1 MLKGFG
7 RRGHVQ
13 VVPKQNKFEA
23 SIEDSPEFRRERFS
37 ILYNDLYDDLWR
49 YVQRRSINTEEA
61 RDTLSEVFLVAWRR
75 LEDIPAGKEARLWL
89 FGVARNL
96 VKTSWRKRKRSG
108 DLLVRIGS
116 EMSTKGTTDEELD
129 NSGVLKIVNALQF
142 LSENDQ
148 EILRLLAWENLS
160 HKEISVVLGCSENA
174 VAIRIRRAR
183 VRLMKVL
190 QSEKSFSEIN
200 NLKEIAERFSPE
212 TTSSS

>member
-1 MLKGFG
+1 ML
-7 RRGHVQ
+7 
-13 VVPKQNKFEA
+13 KQNKFEA
-23 SIEDSPEFRRERFS
+23 SIEDTPEFRRERFRV
-37 ILYNDLYDDLWR
+37 LYNDLYDDLWR

-75 LEDIPAGKEARLWL
+75 LEDIPAGNEARLWL

-116 EMSTKGTTDEELD
+116 EMSTRVTTDEELD
-129 NSGVLKIVNALQF
+129 NSGVLKIVKALQF

>member
-1 MLKGFG
+1 MSQEKIVETSLE
-7 RRGHVQ
+7 
-13 VVPKQNKFEA
+13 N
-23 SIEDSPEFRRERFS
+23 SPEFRRERFR
-37 ILYNDLYDDLWR
+37 ILYRDLYDDLWR
-49 YVQRRSINTEEA
+49 YVQRRSISDEEA

-108 DLLVRIGS
+108 ALVARIGN
-116 EMSTKGTTDEELD
+116 EMSTRGATDEELD
-129 NSGVLKIVNALQF
+129 NSGVLKIVKALQF

-200 NLKEIAERFSPE
+200 NLKEIVERFSPE
-212 TTSSS
+212 ATSSS

>member
-1 MLKGFG
+1 ML
-7 RRGHVQ
+7 
-13 VVPKQNKFEA
+13 KQNKFEA
-23 SIEDSPEFRRERFS
+23 SIEDSPEFRRERFR

-49 YVQRRSINTEEA
+49 YIQRRSINTEEA

-75 LEDIPAGKEARLWL
+75 LEDIPAGNEARLWL

-116 EMSTKGTTDEELD
+116 EMSTRVTTDEELD
-129 NSGVLKIVNALQF
+129 NSGVLKIVKALQF

-148 EILRLLAWENLS
+148 EILRLLAWEDLS

>member
-1 MLKGFG
+1 ML
-7 RRGHVQ
+7 
-13 VVPKQNKFEA
+13 KQNKFEA
-23 SIEDSPEFRRERFS
+23 SIEDSPEFRRERFR

-49 YVQRRSINTEEA
+49 YVQRRSISTEEA

-75 LEDIPAGKEARLWL
+75 LEDVPEGNEARLWL

-108 DLLVRIGS
+108 DLVVRIGS
-116 EMSTKGTTDEELD
+116 EMSTRGITDEELD
-129 NSGVLKIVNALQF
+129 NSGVLKIVKALQF

>member
-1 MLKGFG
+1 M
-7 RRGHVQ
+7 
-13 VVPKQNKFEA
+13 PKQNKFEA
-23 SIEDSPEFRRERFS
+23 SIEDSPEFRRERFR

-129 NSGVLKIVNALQF
+129 NSGVLKIVKALQF

-148 EILRLLAWENLS
+148 EILRLLAWEDLS

-183 VRLMKVL
+183 VRLMKVM
-190 QSEKSFSEIN
+190 QTNKSFSEIK

>member
-1 MLKGFG
+1 ML
-7 RRGHVQ
+7 
-13 VVPKQNKFEA
+13 KQNKFEA
-23 SIEDSPEFRRERFS
+23 SIEDTPEFRRERFRV
-37 ILYNDLYDDLWR
+37 LYNDLYDDLWR
-49 YVQRRSINTEEA
+49 YVQRRSISTEEA

-108 DLLVRIGS
+108 DLVVRIGS
-116 EMSTKGTTDEELD
+116 EMSTRGTTDEELD
-129 NSGVLKIVNALQF
+129 SSGVLKIVKALQF

>member
-1 MLKGFG
+1 ML
-7 RRGHVQ
+7 
-13 VVPKQNKFEA
+13 KQNKFEA
-23 SIEDSPEFRRERFS
+23 SIEDTPEFRRERFRV
-37 ILYNDLYDDLWR
+37 LYNDLYDDLWR
-49 YVQRRSINTEEA
+49 YVQRRSISTEEA

-108 DLLVRIGS
+108 DLVVRIGS
-116 EMSTKGTTDEELD
+116 EMSTRGITDEELD
-129 NSGVLKIVNALQF
+129 NSGVLKIVKALQF

>member
-1 MLKGFG
+1 ML
-7 RRGHVQ
+7 
-13 VVPKQNKFEA
+13 KQNKFEA
-23 SIEDSPEFRRERFS
+23 SIEDSPEFRRERFR

-75 LEDIPAGKEARLWL
+75 LEDIPAGNEARLWL

-116 EMSTKGTTDEELD
+116 EMSTRVTTDEELD
-129 NSGVLKIVNALQF
+129 NSGVLKIVKALQF

>member
-1 MLKGFG
+1 
-7 RRGHVQ
+7 
-13 VVPKQNKFEA
+13 VPKQNKFEA
-23 SIEDSPEFRRERFS
+23 SIEDSPEFRRERFR

-75 LEDIPAGKEARLWL
+75 LEDIPAGQEARLWL

-96 VKTSWRKRKRSG
+96 VKTSWRKRKRRG
-108 DLLVRIGS
+108 DLVVRIGS
-116 EMSTKGTTDEELD
+116 EMSTRGTTDEELD
-129 NSGVLKIVNALQF
+129 NSGVLKIVKALQF

-148 EILRLLAWENLS
+148 EILRLVAWEDLS

-183 VRLMKVL
+183 VRLMKVM
-190 QSEKSFSEIN
+190 QTNKSFSEIK

>member
-1 MLKGFG
+1 M
-7 RRGHVQ
+7 

-23 SIEDSPEFRRERFS
+23 SIEDSPEFRRERFR

-75 LEDIPAGKEARLWL
+75 LEDIPAGQEARLWL

-96 VKTSWRKRKRSG
+96 VKTSWRKRKRRG
-108 DLLVRIGS
+108 DLVVRIGS
-116 EMSTKGTTDEELD
+116 EMSTRGTTDEELD
-129 NSGVLKIVNALQF
+129 NSGVLKIVKALQF

-148 EILRLLAWENLS
+148 EILRLVAWEDLS

-183 VRLMKVL
+183 VRLMKVM
-190 QSEKSFSEIN
+190 QTNKSFSEIK

>member
-1 MLKGFG
+1 ML
-7 RRGHVQ
+7 
-13 VVPKQNKFEA
+13 KQNKFEA
-23 SIEDSPEFRRERFS
+23 SIEDSPEFRRERFRV
-37 ILYNDLYDDLWR
+37 LYNDLYDDLWR

-108 DLLVRIGS
+108 DLVVRIGS
-116 EMSTKGTTDEELD
+116 EMSTRGTTDEELD
-129 NSGVLKIVNALQF
+129 NSGVLKIVKALQF
-142 LSENDQ
+142 LSESDQ

-200 NLKEIAERFSPE
+200 NLKEVAERFSPE

>member
-1 MLKGFG
+1 M
-7 RRGHVQ
+7 
-13 VVPKQNKFEA
+13 PKQNKFEA
-23 SIEDSPEFRRERFS
+23 SIEDSPEFRRERFR

-49 YVQRRSINTEEA
+49 YIQRRSINTEEA

-129 NSGVLKIVNALQF
+129 NSGVLKIVKALQF

-148 EILRLLAWENLS
+148 EILRLLAWEDLS

>member
-1 MLKGFG
+1 ML
-7 RRGHVQ
+7 
-13 VVPKQNKFEA
+13 KQNKFEA
-23 SIEDSPEFRRERFS
+23 SIEDTPEFRRERFRV
-37 ILYNDLYDDLWR
+37 LYNDLYDDLWR
-49 YVQRRSINTEEA
+49 YVQRRSISTEEA

-108 DLLVRIGS
+108 DLVVRIGS
-116 EMSTKGTTDEELD
+116 EMSTRGITDEELD
-129 NSGVLKIVNALQF
+129 NSGVLKIIKALQF

-148 EILRLLAWENLS
+148 EVLRLLAWENLS

>member
-1 MLKGFG
+1 
-7 RRGHVQ
+7 
-13 VVPKQNKFEA
+13 VPKQNKFEA
-23 SIEDSPEFRRERFS
+23 SIEDSPEFRRERFR

-116 EMSTKGTTDEELD
+116 EMSTRITTDEELD
-129 NSGVLKIVNALQF
+129 NSGVLKIVKALQF

-148 EILRLLAWENLS
+148 EILRLLAWEDLS

>member
-1 MLKGFG
+1 ML
-7 RRGHVQ
+7 
-13 VVPKQNKFEA
+13 KQNKFEA
-23 SIEDSPEFRRERFS
+23 SIEDSPEFRRERFR

-116 EMSTKGTTDEELD
+116 EMSTRGTTDEELD
-129 NSGVLKIVNALQF
+129 NSGVLKIVKALQF

>member
-1 MLKGFG
+1 ML
-7 RRGHVQ
+7 
-13 VVPKQNKFEA
+13 KQNKFEA
-23 SIEDSPEFRRERFS
+23 SIEDSPEFRRERFR

-49 YVQRRSINTEEA
+49 YIQRRSINTEEA

-75 LEDIPAGKEARLWL
+75 LEDIPAGNEARLWL

-108 DLLVRIGS
+108 DLVVRIGS

-129 NSGVLKIVNALQF
+129 NSGVLKIVKALQF

-148 EILRLLAWENLS
+148 EILRLLAWEDLS

>member
-1 MLKGFG
+1 VL
-7 RRGHVQ
+7 
-13 VVPKQNKFEA
+13 KQNKFEA
-23 SIEDSPEFRRERFS
+23 SIEDTPEFRRERFRV
-37 ILYNDLYDDLWR
+37 LYNDLYDDLWR

-75 LEDIPAGKEARLWL
+75 LEDIPAGNEARLWL

-116 EMSTKGTTDEELD
+116 EMSTRVTTDEELD
-129 NSGVLKIVNALQF
+129 NSGVLKIVKALQF

>member
-1 MLKGFG
+1 M
-7 RRGHVQ
+7 
-13 VVPKQNKFEA
+13 PKQNKFEA
-23 SIEDSPEFRRERFS
+23 SIEDSPEFRRERFR

-129 NSGVLKIVNALQF
+129 NSGVLKIVKALQF

-148 EILRLLAWENLS
+148 EILPLLAWENFS

>member
-1 MLKGFG
+1 ML
-7 RRGHVQ
+7 
-13 VVPKQNKFEA
+13 KQNKFEA
-23 SIEDSPEFRRERFS
+23 SIEDSPEFRRERFR

-75 LEDIPAGKEARLWL
+75 LEDIPAGNEARLWL

-116 EMSTKGTTDEELD
+116 EMSTRGTTDEELD
-129 NSGVLKIVNALQF
+129 NSGVLKIVKALQF

>member
-1 MLKGFG
+1 VL
-7 RRGHVQ
+7 
-13 VVPKQNKFEA
+13 KQNKFEA
-23 SIEDSPEFRRERFS
+23 SIEDSPEFRRERFRV
-37 ILYNDLYDDLWR
+37 LYNDLYDDLWR

-116 EMSTKGTTDEELD
+116 EMSTRGTTDEELD
-129 NSGVLKIVNALQF
+129 NSGVLKIVKALQF
-142 LSENDQ
+142 LSESDQ

-190 QSEKSFSEIN
+190 QSGKSFSEIN
-200 NLKEIAERFSPE
+200 NLKEVAERFSPE

>member
-1 MLKGFG
+1 ML
-7 RRGHVQ
+7 
-13 VVPKQNKFEA
+13 KQNKFEA
-23 SIEDSPEFRRERFS
+23 SIEDSPEFRRERFR
-37 ILYNDLYDDLWR
+37 ILYNDLYDELWR
-49 YVQRRSINTEEA
+49 YIQRRSINTEEA

-75 LEDIPAGKEARLWL
+75 LEDIPAGNEARLWL

-116 EMSTKGTTDEELD
+116 EMSTRVTTDEELD
-129 NSGVLKIVNALQF
+129 NSGVLKIVKALQF

>member
-1 MLKGFG
+1 M
-7 RRGHVQ
+7 
-13 VVPKQNKFEA
+13 PKQSKFEA
-23 SIEDSPEFRRERFS
+23 SIEDSPEFRRERFR

-116 EMSTKGTTDEELD
+116 EMSTRGTTEEELD
-129 NSGVLKIVNALQF
+129 NSGVLKIVKALQF

>member
-1 MLKGFG
+1 ML
-7 RRGHVQ
+7 
-13 VVPKQNKFEA
+13 KQNKFEA
-23 SIEDSPEFRRERFS
+23 SIEDSPEFRRERFRV
-37 ILYNDLYDDLWR
+37 LYNDLYDDLWR
-49 YVQRRSINTEEA
+49 YVQRRSISTEEA

-108 DLLVRIGS
+108 DLVVRIGS
-116 EMSTKGTTDEELD
+116 EMSTRGTTDEELD
-129 NSGVLKIVNALQF
+129 SSGVLKIVKALQF

>member
-1 MLKGFG
+1 M
-7 RRGHVQ
+7 
-13 VVPKQNKFEA
+13 PKQNKFEA
-23 SIEDSPEFRRERFS
+23 SIEDSPEFRRERFR

-75 LEDIPAGKEARLWL
+75 LEDIPAGQEARLWL

-96 VKTSWRKRKRSG
+96 VKTSWRKRKRRG
-108 DLLVRIGS
+108 DLVVRIGS
-116 EMSTKGTTDEELD
+116 EMSTRGTTDEELD
-129 NSGVLKIVNALQF
+129 NSGVLKIVKALQF

-148 EILRLLAWENLS
+148 EILRLVAWEDLS

-183 VRLMKVL
+183 VRLMKVM
-190 QSEKSFSEIN
+190 QTNKSFSEIK

>member
-1 MLKGFG
+1 ML
-7 RRGHVQ
+7 
-13 VVPKQNKFEA
+13 KQNKFEA
-23 SIEDSPEFRRERFS
+23 SIEDSPEFRRERFR

-49 YVQRRSINTEEA
+49 YIQRRSINTEEA

-75 LEDIPAGKEARLWL
+75 LEDIPAGNEARLWL

-116 EMSTKGTTDEELD
+116 EMSTRVTTDEELD
-129 NSGVLKIVNALQF
+129 NSGVLKIVKALQF

-160 HKEISVVLGCSENA
+160 HKEISVVIGCSENA

>member
-1 MLKGFG
+1 ML
-7 RRGHVQ
+7 
-13 VVPKQNKFEA
+13 KQNKFEA
-23 SIEDSPEFRRERFS
+23 SIEDTPEFRRERFRV
-37 ILYNDLYDDLWR
+37 LYNDLYDDLWR

-75 LEDIPAGKEARLWL
+75 LEDIPAGNEARLWL

-116 EMSTKGTTDEELD
+116 EMSTRGATDEELD
-129 NSGVLKIVNALQF
+129 NSGVLKIVKALQF

>member
-1 MLKGFG
+1 ML
-7 RRGHVQ
+7 
-13 VVPKQNKFEA
+13 KQNKFEA
-23 SIEDSPEFRRERFS
+23 SIEDSPEFRRERFRV
-37 ILYNDLYDDLWR
+37 LYNDLYDDLWR

-75 LEDIPAGKEARLWL
+75 LEDIPAGNEARLWL

-116 EMSTKGTTDEELD
+116 EMSTRVTTDEELD
-129 NSGVLKIVNALQF
+129 NSGVLKIVKALQF

-190 QSEKSFSEIN
+190 QSEKSFAEIN

>member
-1 MLKGFG
+1 
-7 RRGHVQ
+7 
-13 VVPKQNKFEA
+13 
-23 SIEDSPEFRRERFS
+23 
-37 ILYNDLYDDLWR
+37 
-49 YVQRRSINTEEA
+49 
-61 RDTLSEVFLVAWRR
+61 VAWRR
-75 LEDIPAGKEARLWL
+75 LEDIPADKEARLWL

-96 VKTSWRKRKRSG
+96 IKTSWRKRKRSG
-108 DLLVRIGS
+108 DLVARIGN
-116 EMSTKGTTDEELD
+116 EISTRRATDEELD
-129 NSGVLKIVNALQF
+129 NSGVLKIIKALQF

-148 EILRLLAWENLS
+148 EILRLVAWEDLS

-190 QSEKSFSEIN
+190 QSEKSFSEVN

>member
-1 MLKGFG
+1 MLK
-7 RRGHVQ
+7 Q
-13 VVPKQNKFEA
+13 TKFEA
-23 SIEDSPEFRRERFS
+23 SIEDSPEFRRERFR

-49 YVQRRSINTEEA
+49 YIQRRSINTEEA

-75 LEDIPAGKEARLWL
+75 LVDIPAGNEARLWL

-116 EMSTKGTTDEELD
+116 EMSTRVTTDEELD
-129 NSGVLKIVNALQF
+129 NSGVLKIVKALQF

-160 HKEISVVLGCSENA
+160 HKEISVVIGCSENA

>member
-1 MLKGFG
+1 ML
-7 RRGHVQ
+7 
-13 VVPKQNKFEA
+13 KQNKFEA
-23 SIEDSPEFRRERFS
+23 SIEDSPEFRRERFRV
-37 ILYNDLYDDLWR
+37 LYNDLYDDLWR

-108 DLLVRIGS
+108 DLVVRIGS
-116 EMSTKGTTDEELD
+116 EMSTRGTTDEELD
-129 NSGVLKIVNALQF
+129 NSGVLKIVKALQF
-142 LSENDQ
+142 LSESDQ

-190 QSEKSFSEIN
+190 QSGKSFSEIN

>member
-1 MLKGFG
+1 ML
-7 RRGHVQ
+7 
-13 VVPKQNKFEA
+13 KQNKFEA
-23 SIEDSPEFRRERFS
+23 SIEDSPEFRRERFRV
-37 ILYNDLYDDLWR
+37 LYNDLYDDLWR

-148 EILRLLAWENLS
+148 EILRLLAWEDLS

>member
-1 MLKGFG
+1 VSQEKIVETSLE
-7 RRGHVQ
+7 
-13 VVPKQNKFEA
+13 N
-23 SIEDSPEFRRERFS
+23 SPEFRRERFR
-37 ILYNDLYDDLWR
+37 ILYRDLYDDLWR
-49 YVQRRSINTEEA
+49 YVQRRSISDEEA
-61 RDTLSEVFLVAWRR
+61 RDTLSEVFLVVWRR

-108 DLLVRIGS
+108 DLVARIGN
-116 EMSTKGTTDEELD
+116 EMSTRGAIDEELD
-129 NSGVLKIVNALQF
+129 NSGILKIVKALQF

-200 NLKEIAERFSPE
+200 NLKEIVERFSPE

>member
-1 MLKGFG
+1 VL
-7 RRGHVQ
+7 
-13 VVPKQNKFEA
+13 KQNKFEA
-23 SIEDSPEFRRERFS
+23 SIEDSPEFRRERFRV
-37 ILYNDLYDDLWR
+37 LYNDLYDDLWR

-75 LEDIPAGKEARLWL
+75 LEDIPAGQEARLWL

-96 VKTSWRKRKRSG
+96 VKTSWRKRKRRG
-108 DLLVRIGS
+108 DLVVRIGS
-116 EMSTKGTTDEELD
+116 EMSTRGTTDEELD
-129 NSGVLKIVNALQF
+129 NSGVLKIVKALQF

-148 EILRLLAWENLS
+148 EILRLVAWEDLS

-183 VRLMKVL
+183 VRLMKVM
-190 QSEKSFSEIN
+190 QTNKSFSEIK

>member
-1 MLKGFG
+1 ML
-7 RRGHVQ
+7 
-13 VVPKQNKFEA
+13 KQNKFEA
-23 SIEDSPEFRRERFS
+23 SIEDSPEFRRERFR

-49 YVQRRSINTEEA
+49 YIQRRSINTEEA

-116 EMSTKGTTDEELD
+116 EMSTRVTTDEELD
-129 NSGVLKIVNALQF
+129 NSGVLKIVKALQF

>member
-1 MLKGFG
+1 ML
-7 RRGHVQ
+7 
-13 VVPKQNKFEA
+13 KQNKFEA
-23 SIEDSPEFRRERFS
+23 SIEDSPEFRRERFR

-49 YVQRRSINTEEA
+49 YIQRRSINTEEA

-75 LEDIPAGKEARLWL
+75 LEDIPAGNEARLWL

-116 EMSTKGTTDEELD
+116 EMSTRVTTDEELD
-129 NSGVLKIVNALQF
+129 NSGVLKIVKALQF

-160 HKEISVVLGCSENA
+160 HKEISVVVGCSENA

>member
-1 MLKGFG
+1 ML
-7 RRGHVQ
+7 
-13 VVPKQNKFEA
+13 KQNKFEA
-23 SIEDSPEFRRERFS
+23 SIEDSPEFRRERFR

-49 YVQRRSINTEEA
+49 YIQRRSINTEEA

-75 LEDIPAGKEARLWL
+75 LEDIPAGNEARLWL

-108 DLLVRIGS
+108 DLLIRIGS
-116 EMSTKGTTDEELD
+116 EMSTRVTTDEELD
-129 NSGVLKIVNALQF
+129 NSGVLKIVKALQF

-160 HKEISVVLGCSENA
+160 HKEISVVIGCSENA